1 LRQKLAT
8 STPPSVDQHHE
19 FTRLLYDLI

>member
-8 STPPSVDQHHE
+8 STPPSVDLHHE